1 MVWWISNRILVSRG
15 GSHAYGLNRA
25 DSDDDIRAIALAP
38 VSWLLGWDSQGQRGQ
53 TVKGHAGQ
61 DVVVHTVAKFCRLAL
76 NANPNSWDILFGPDD
91 QILMQTRM
99 GAELRAMGAKF
110 LSKRAYQAYS
120 GYAASQL
127 KKMSS
132 HNTGGGSRQEA
143 IRAFGY
149 DTKNAMHLIR
159 LLLTARALFQEGYV
173 NIRRPEREFLLSIR
187 DGHYTKVEIQD
198 LAAQLDRECRQFVYR
213 SELPDLPETDAVK
226 DWLIE
231 WQRQWVNGDL
241 RVLTPV

>member
-1 MVWWISNRILVSRG
+1 MVWWISNRILVTRG
-15 GSHAYGLNRA
+15 GSHAYGLSRP
-25 DSDDDIRAIALAP
+25 DSDEDIRAIALPP
-38 VSWLLGWDSQGQRGQ
+38 VSWLLGMDLVGQRAQ
-53 TVKGHAGQ
+53 TVEEHAGQ

-76 NANPNSWDILFGPDD
+76 HANPNTWDILFCPDD
-91 QILMQTRM
+91 QILMQTVM
-99 GAELRAMGAKF
+99 GAELRAMGEKF
-110 LSKRAYQAYS
+110 LSKRAYQSYS

-127 KKMSS
+127 KKMRT
-132 HNTGGGSRQEA
+132 HNTAHGSRQAEV
-143 IRAFGY
+143 RTFGY

-159 LLLTARALFQEGYV
+159 LLLTARALLQEGYV

-187 DGHYTKVEIQD
+187 DGHYTNIEIQD
-198 LAAQLDRECRQFVYR
+198 MAAQLDSECRQIVHR
-213 SELPDLPETDAVK
+213 SGLPDVPETAAVK